1 MTAGTGTG
9 RVWSSAGAR
18 ASAFL
23 LGVLAAADAYEVDSS
38 SVDEGARVERR
49 ADLRGVAGM
58 GFWVLAVAVLL
69 LLLVTLEPEA
79 FWLVEEEGVESVF
92 LCWEE

>member
-1 MTAGTGTG
+1 M
-9 RVWSSAGAR
+9 
-18 ASAFL
+18 
-23 LGVLAAADAYEVDSS
+23 
-38 SVDEGARVERR
+38 ERR